1 MLQDIHP
8 KCYHVDFDRRPPKED
23 SRCFVF
29 RGTDLL
35 ERLGD
40 DDKLT
45 LPTYGELSGYVK
57 DVFYLF
63 RIDEEEYFLSALREE
78 NAFPDGYDWWA
89 VRGGRDKKKKDF
101 HFAETTAFH
110 MNTWYTANRF
120 CGRCGT
126 ETEPDAKER
135 MLRCPKCG
143 NMIFPKIA
151 PAVIVAVTDGDKLL
165 MTRYQGRAYKGYALI
180 AGFCE
185 IGETAEDTVR
195 REVWEEVG
203 LTVKDIRYC
212 GSQPW
217 GTDSNLLL
225 GFFCRLDGE
234 GEIHMDRQELSEAQ
248 WYRREDIEV
257 KYDDYSLTNH
267 MITAFLRG
275 EWT

>member
-8 KCYHVDFDRRPPKED
+8 KRYHVDFDRRGPKAD

-29 RGTDLL
+29 RGAELL
-35 ERLGD
+35 ERLDGD
-40 DDKLT
+40 GKLR
-45 LPTYGELSGYVK
+45 LPTYGELAGYLK
-57 DVFYLF
+57 DAFYLF
-63 RIDEEEYFLSALREE
+63 RIDEEEYFLAALREE
-78 NAFPDGYDWWA
+78 TAFPDGWDWWA
-89 VRGGRDKKKKDF
+89 VRGSRNKKRKDL

-110 MNTWYTANRF
+110 LHTWYTANRF
-120 CGRCGT
+120 CGRCGA
-126 ETEPDAKER
+126 ETEPDTKER

-203 LTVKDIRYC
+203 LTVKDVRYYA
-212 GSQPW
+212 SQPW
-217 GTDSNLLL
+217 GTESNLLL

-234 GEIHMDRQELSEAQ
+234 GEIHMDRQELSEAE
-248 WYRREDIEV
+248 WYTREEIDVEFE
-257 KYDDYSLTNH
+257 DHSLTND